1 MFTRKNSE
9 VKALSQAENR
19 WSQLLLEAVDEGL
32 LILGE
37 SARKSIYFHLQNTCS
52 LMREDIPNKPE
63 AFAEGLRRIFGA
75 GAKAIEESI
84 VKSLYS
90 KLGIEYKKR
99 KNTGFVDCLN
109 AVWKSG
115 FAQSRQNSS
124 CKEQDNATLRPVI

>member
-1 MFTRKNSE
+1 
-9 VKALSQAENR
+9 
-19 WSQLLLEAVDEGL
+19 LLEAVDEGL

-115 FAQSRQNSS
+115 FAQSHQNSS